1 MLFMAKVDSQKAT
14 SDSNRKMDN
23 RCPPLICLNYGIKG
37 HNLHRCY
44 KLQSYP
50 LGYKFQSSNCSAGGE
65 SLNSLALKSTS
76 IPIAATITSSTPNI
90 FSSLNVSQY
99 SQLMDM
105 HFSHLHAAKLNPSL
119 LLRLLLM

>member
-14 SDSNRKMDN
+14 SDSNRKMAN

-37 HNLHRCY
+37 HTLHRC
-44 KLQSYP
+44 YP

-105 HFSHLHAAKLNPSL
+105 HFSHLHAAKLNPL
-119 LLRLLLM
+119 LLLQLLLM